1 MVSFPDAVK
10 MFFARYV
17 DFQGRSRRSEYWWVV
32 LFNLIVFLVLF
43 MPIIIIGGFN
53 PETGTMGPLG
63 YVIFGVMGLY
73 GLAIIIPS
81 IALFIRRLHD
91 INQTGWIYLG
101 IVIAG
106 FIPLLN
112 IVASVAQIV
121 IACIPGTTGP
131 NKYGP
136 DPKNPAGASADIFA

>member
-17 DFQGRSRRSEYWWVV
+17 DFQGRSRRSEYWWVA
-32 LFNLIVFLVLF
+32 LFNLIVMGVLLILL
-43 MPIIIIGGFN
+43 MVLGGFN
-53 PETGTMGPLG
+53 PETGEMGPLG
-63 YVIFGVMGLY
+63 FVFIGIMGLY
-73 GLAIIIPS
+73 GLGIIIPS

-101 IVIAG
+101 IVIAS
-106 FIPLLN
+106 FIPLIGLL
-112 IVASVAQIV
+112 ASIAQIV
-121 IACIPGTTGP
+121 IACIPGTAGP

-136 DPKNPAGASADIFA
+136 DPKNPAAGSADIFA